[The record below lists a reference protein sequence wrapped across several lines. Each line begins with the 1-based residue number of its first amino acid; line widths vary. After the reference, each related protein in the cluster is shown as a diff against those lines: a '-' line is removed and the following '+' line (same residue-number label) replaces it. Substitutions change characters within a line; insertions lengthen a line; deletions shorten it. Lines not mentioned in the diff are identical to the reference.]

1 MPGGQKVLSPWDFLD
16 GGVSGETPGMARNI
30 RGILVTLLLVGGI
43 AVVGLIFRDRLSANA
58 GDLQVGDCFHVPNG
72 DSISDVQH
80 APCTE
85 AHDGEV
91 IVVHDY
97 PAGSTYPT
105 VDEFDLWV
113 KQQCVDKAFAGYVGA
128 PFDSRQDIDIGYFYP
143 LEENWGSGDREM
155 ICYVSPVGGGTVT
168 ESFRIAQPSGS

>member
-113 KQQCVDKAFAGYVGA
+113 KQECVDTAFAGYVGA

-168 ESFRIAQPSGS
+168 QSFRIAQPSGS